1 MFSNNNPSIL
11 SNTATTS
18 TFNTNTNTFTTNS
31 MYVIKRT
38 GDKEEVCFEK
48 CQHRIVKLSKD
59 LKVNPFEIA
68 QQVILQIYD
77 GVPTWKLDELA
88 AELCAAKM
96 TTHPDYGRL
105 ASRIIISRHHKTTS
119 PSYSEVIQS
128 LWDNKD
134 IHGVHTPLIN
144 LRLYNMVK
152 ANSTKINDVIDYT
165 KDYNYDYFGFKT
177 LERAYLLRIGSR
189 VIERPQHMLMRIA
202 LSIHKDDLKEAVKV
216 YKAMSEGYFT
226 HATPTMFNMGTQREQ
241 ASSCF
246 LLNIDSDSIDGIYK
260 TISDCAKISQ
270 HSGGIGVA
278 VHKIRSKGATIRGT
292 NGHSNG
298 IVPMLKVFNE
308 TARYVNQG
316 GKRNGSFAVYLEPW
330 HADFEDFLLMRRE
343 TTVETARAID
353 LFYAV
358 WMPDLFMK
366 RLRDGGDWTMMCP
379 DKCPGLN
386 TTFGDEFEALYAKY
400 EAEGRGERV
409 VKASKIWEMI
419 LDSQTETG
427 TPYILYKDA
436 VNKKNNQA
444 NLGTIECSNLC
455 AEIVEYT
462 SAKQVA
468 VCNLASMALQK
479 FVEIN
484 ATTNER
490 VFNFDKFHDMVKMV
504 VRNLNKIID
513 YNFYPV
519 TEAEDSNKLNRPIGL
534 GVQGLADVFALLKV
548 PFDSPNA
555 IELNRKIF
563 ERMYFAAC
571 ESSMELAKKRKKVV
585 QEYKRLLKIG
595 TGVDANG
602 SPYHTVED
610 TLNLAKLKSEN
621 HILDAEVEKLP
632 NTLAGAYSSFV
643 GSPAHQGRLQFDLWG
658 IEPSADLSEK
668 WSELKGDI
676 MKHGMRNSLLVALMP
691 TASTSQIIGSN
702 ECFEPFTNNIYSRKT
717 LVGTFTIINKYLIND
732 LLELGLWNINMK
744 NRIIAANGSVQE
756 IDEIP
761 QPIKELYKTV
771 WELKQKSIID
781 LAATRAPFV
790 DQTQSMNL
798 WMKDPSYSKLS
809 SMHMY
814 SWMKGLKTGIY
825 YLRTQ
830 AKSSAAKISLD
841 QEKMD
846 VKNNNSDNST
856 HQQPH
861 QQMQSQTH
869 VQPKEEPECL
879 MCSA

>member
-1 MFSNNNPSIL
+1 MFSNNNSFIT
-11 SNTATTS
+11 SNSFIPNSTGTS
-18 TFNTNTNTFTTNS
+18 TNS

-96 TTHPDYGRL
+96 TVHPDYGRL

-134 IHGVHTPLIN
+134 VHGIHTPLIN
-144 LRLYNMVK
+144 ERLYNIVK

-177 LERAYLLRIGSR
+177 LERAYLLRVGSR

-202 LSIHKDDLKEAVKV
+202 LSIHKDDLKEAIKV
-216 YKAMSEGYFT
+216 YKAMSDGYFT
-226 HATPTMFNMGTQREQ
+226 HATPTMFNMGTNREQ

-292 NGHSNG
+292 NGTSNG

-379 DKCPGLN
+379 DKCPNLN
-386 TTFGDEFEALYAKY
+386 TTFGDEFETLYTKY
-400 EAEGRGERV
+400 ESEGRGERV

-427 TPYILYKDA
+427 TPYIVYKDA

-462 SAKQVA
+462 NNKQVA

-484 ATTNER
+484 TTTNER
-490 VFNFDKFHDMVKMV
+490 SFNFDKFHDMVKMV

-519 TEAEDSNKLNRPIGL
+519 PEAENSNKLNRPIGL
-534 GVQGLADVFALLKV
+534 GVQGLADVFALMKM
-548 PFDSPNA
+548 PFDSTQA
-555 IELNRKIF
+555 MELNRKIF
-563 ERMYFAAC
+563 ERMYLAAC
-571 ESSMELAKKRKKVV
+571 ESSMELAKKRKKFL
-585 QEYKRLLKIG
+585 QEYKRLLKVG
-595 TGVDANG
+595 TGIDSNG
-602 SPYHTVED
+602 SPFHTSDD
-610 TLNLAKLKSEN
+610 TLNIAKLKAEH
-621 HILDAEVEKLP
+621 HILDAEIEKLP
-632 NTLAGAYSSFV
+632 NTIAGAYSSFV
-643 GSPAHQGRLQFDLWG
+643 GSPASYGKLQFDLWG
-658 IEPSADLSEK
+658 VEPSLELADK
-668 WSELKGDI
+668 WTELKGDI

-691 TASTSQIIGSN
+691 TASTSQILGSN

-717 LVGTFTIINKYLIND
+717 LAGTFTIINKYLISD

-744 NRIIAANGSVQE
+744 NRIIAANGSIQE

-761 QPIKELYKTV
+761 QSVKELYKTV

-830 AKSSAAKISLD
+830 AKSSAAKITLD
-841 QEKMD
+841 QEKLE
-846 VKNNNSDNST
+846 VKNNDNTST
-856 HQQPH
+856 QHSSTQQQIPSNT
-861 QQMQSQTH
+861 QQ
-869 VQPKEEPECL
+869 QPKEEPECL